1 MSIWRRMNHLI
12 VPAINFGLFCRH
24 GHLMLS
30 DAAIDHIKTYRHWG
44 DKVISK
50 FPDET
55 DAHQQDQPFRILI
68 IDDEES
74 ILLVLKNALE
84 REGYQIDTA
93 DNGDDGLDRLSEADY
108 DLILCDMQM
117 PGVDGADFFHLLKS
131 RYPSTNYR
139 ILFMTG
145 DITAPRSQQFLEDTQ
160 ADLIRKPFDLSV
172 LYQKVR
178 AVLDEPSQ

>member
-1 MSIWRRMNHLI
+1 M
-12 VPAINFGLFCRH
+12 
-24 GHLMLS
+24 
-30 DAAIDHIKTYRHWG
+30 
-44 DKVISK
+44 ISK

-55 DAHQQDQPFRILI
+55 DAHQQDQPLRILI

-74 ILLVLKNALE
+74 VLLVLKNALE
-84 REGYQIDTA
+84 REGYQIDTV
-93 DNGDDGLDRLSEADY
+93 DNGDDGLVRLSEADY

-117 PGVDGADFFHLLKS
+117 PGLGGPDFVKLLKS

-145 DITAPRSQQFLEDTQ
+145 DITAPSSQQFLEDAQ
-160 ADLIRKPFDLSV
+160 AELIRKPFDLSV

-178 AVLDEPSQ
+178 AALDENQG